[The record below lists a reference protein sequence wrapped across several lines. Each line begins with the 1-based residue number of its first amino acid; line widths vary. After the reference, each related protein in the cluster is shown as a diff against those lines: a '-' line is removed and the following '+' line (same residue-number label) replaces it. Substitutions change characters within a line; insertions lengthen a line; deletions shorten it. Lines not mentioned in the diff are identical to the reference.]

1 MNRLHFISI
10 IFITIAS
17 LAFTNIYAQV
27 TIGMTEAPAQGAL
40 LQLKSKE
47 DNSNWANSNQGLG
60 LPRVELTSITNLFPM
75 FPVGYD
81 KSAQDRIHTGL
92 IVYNT
97 NEDLKDGDGKGIY
110 YWDGEKWYPLHP
122 KLKGISI
129 TPSVITL
136 SEINPRM
143 TAKIKTTPIDAAY
156 HESNSEG
163 NDCVIITKTIN
174 KESDD
179 ILNFQ
184 GKGENYGRKILT
196 FELTGT
202 NKQATVEINYI
213 HLKAKELLKLGN
225 GANISSESIVQAQGG
240 SGKWFV
246 KDYSKEGFNWIEAP
260 QNREGFLSF
269 ELGKAVK
276 DGNNVGY
283 ITVAHVDD
291 PNYTKTIEIQQ
302 NNKYITLPE
311 FDYLVIKYFYKKQMA
326 GNVDLDIAT
335 VISGTGI
342 VNNPATGNNG
352 VDNNPAGY
360 KLTSKSEDPRK
371 SEQIPFMYW
380 GGDNQTSGYENV
392 YVNITNLK
400 DSILTKTSPKVFY
413 VNTYATWYFPDIKDI
428 VDKTI
433 AVTFTLYKGGKM
445 EQRGYDFV
453 NVGGKEKPVFEIT
466 EKNVPVT
473 SFRGEEDYK
482 RNYTKLLR
490 LEYDRVENTGVIVPF
505 D

>member
-40 LQLKSKE
+40 LQLKNKE

-110 YWDGEKWYPLHP
+110 YWDGEKWYPLNP
-122 KLKGISI
+122 VIKKISI
-129 TPSVITL
+129 SPNVINL
-136 SEINPRM
+136 SEINPTM

-163 NDCVIITKTIN
+163 NDCVIISKVIN
-174 KESDD
+174 EGTDD

-196 FELTGT
+196 YELTGT

-213 HLKAKELLKLGN
+213 HLRAKELLKLGN
-225 GANISSESIVQAQGG
+225 GANISSETIVQAQGG

-246 KDYSKEGFNWIEAP
+246 KDYSKEGF
-260 QNREGFLSF
+260 LSF
-269 ELGKAVK
+269 ELGEAEKS
-276 DGNNVGY
+276 GNNMGY
-283 ITVAHVDD
+283 IVVAHVDD
-291 PNYTKTIEIQQ
+291 PNYTKTIKIEQ
-302 NNKYITLPE
+302 NNEYITLPD
-311 FDYLVIKYFYKKQMA
+311 FDYLVVKYSYKKKIS

-342 VNNPATGNNG
+342 VNKPSYGNSG
-352 VDNNPAGY
+352 VDDNPAGY
-360 KLTSKSEDPRK
+360 KLTSKPEEPRESK
-371 SEQIPFMYW
+371 GIPFMYW

-392 YVNITNLK
+392 YVNMTNLK
-400 DSILTKTSPKVFY
+400 DRILTSTSPQVFY
-413 VNTYATWYFPDIKDI
+413 VDTYATWYYPELAKIFN
-428 VDKTI
+428 KTI
-433 AVTFTLYKGGKM
+433 ELTFTMYKGGRM
-445 EQRGYDFV
+445 EQIGYDFV
-453 NVGGKEKPVFEIT
+453 NVGGKEKPVFEII
-466 EKNVPVT
+466 KNNVPVT
-473 SFRGEEDYK
+473 TFRGDNDYK

-490 LEYDRVENTGVIVPF
+490 LEYDRIYNTGVLVPF
-505 D
+505 E